1 MKQLAIIDDDPE
13 ILKLLEQ
20 YLTKNGF
27 EVKAFTDGESFLKAD
42 ESDFSLI
49 VLDIGLPGVDGL
61 EVCKRVRQKSNI
73 PIIMLTAASDDLDR
87 ILGLELGSDDYM
99 GKPFNPRELLARIK
113 ALLRRSE
120 IKEEDV
126 DNNIVMNYAARSAF
140 IGGQELELT
149 GTEFDL
155 LCVFHKQIGTVL
167 SRDEIGELLHG
178 RKIDPLDR
186 SNDTIVSRLRHKLSA
201 HFDGEVMRVFQ
212 SIGLS
217 SEITSSSLVNKGM
230 LYKDLKSH
238 TLIDWCRSQD
248 IGPMA

>member
-1 MKQLAIIDDDPE
+1 MKHLAIIDDDPE

-27 EVKAFTDGESFLKAD
+27 DVEAFTDGESFLKED
-42 ESDFSLI
+42 ESKFSLI
-49 VLDIGLPGVDGL
+49 VLDIGLPGMDGL
-61 EVCKRVRQKSNI
+61 EVCKRVRQNSNI

-178 RKIDPLDR
+178 RRVDPLDR
-186 SNDTIVSRLRHKLSA
+186 SIDTIVSRLRHKLSS
-201 HFDGEVMRVFQ
+201 HFDGEIIQ
-212 SIGLS
+212 SVRG
-217 SEITSSSLVNKGM
+217 KGYV
-230 LYKDLKSH
+230 LLLKN
-238 TLIDWCRSQD
+238 
-248 IGPMA
+248 

>member
-13 ILKLLEQ
+13 ILKLLDQ

-27 EVKAFTDGESFLKAD
+27 EVDAFTDGESFLKEG
-42 ESDFSLI
+42 ESKYSLI
-49 VLDIGLPGVDGL
+49 ILDIGLPGIDGL
-61 EVCKRVRQKSNI
+61 EVCKKVRQNSNI

-120 IKEEDV
+120 IKETDV

-140 IGGQELELT
+140 IGGKELELT

-155 LCVFHKQIGTVL
+155 LCVFHKQIGKVL

-178 RKIDPLDR
+178 RRVDPLDR
-186 SNDTIVSRLRHKLSA
+186 SIDTIVSRLRHKLSS
-201 HFDGEVMRVFQ
+201 HFDGEIIQ
-212 SIGLS
+212 SVRGKGYVLLMKS
-217 SEITSSSLVNKGM
+217 LEII
-230 LYKDLKSH
+230 YCFYRH
-238 TLIDWCRSQD
+238 
-248 IGPMA
+248 

>member
-13 ILKLLEQ
+13 ILKLLDQ

-27 EVKAFTDGESFLKAD
+27 EVEAFTDGESFLKINVNK
-42 ESDFSLI
+42 FSLI
-49 VLDIGLPGVDGL
+49 VLDIGLPGIDGL
-61 EVCKRVRQKSNI
+61 EVCKRVRQNSNI

-140 IGGQELELT
+140 IGGEELELT

-178 RKIDPLDR
+178 RKVDPLDR
-186 SNDTIVSRLRHKLSA
+186 SIDTIVSRLRHKLSS
-201 HFDGEVMRVFQ
+201 HFDGEIIQ
-212 SIGLS
+212 SVRG
-217 SEITSSSLVNKGM
+217 KGYV
-230 LYKDLKSH
+230 LLLKS
-238 TLIDWCRSQD
+238 
-248 IGPMA
+248 

>member
-1 MKQLAIIDDDPE
+1 MKHLAIIDDDPE

-27 EVKAFTDGESFLKAD
+27 EVRAFIDGESFLKEDA
-42 ESDFSLI
+42 SNFSLI
-49 VLDIGLPGVDGL
+49 VLDIGLPGIDGL
-61 EVCKRVRQKSNI
+61 EVCKRVRQTSNI

-167 SRDEIGELLHG
+167 SRDEIGEMLHG
-178 RKIDPLDR
+178 RKVDPLDR
-186 SNDTIVSRLRHKLSA
+186 SIDTIVSRLRHKLSS
-201 HFDGEVMRVFQ
+201 HFDGEIIQ
-212 SIGLS
+212 SVRG
-217 SEITSSSLVNKGM
+217 KGYV
-230 LYKDLKSH
+230 LLLKSYIKW
-238 TLIDWCRSQD
+238 LLFYPDSCLRLLSEE
-248 IGPMA
+248 

>member
-1 MKQLAIIDDDPE
+1 MKHLAIIDDDPE

-27 EVKAFTDGESFLKAD
+27 EVRAFTDGESFLKAD

-49 VLDIGLPGVDGL
+49 VLDIGLPGIDGL

-186 SNDTIVSRLRHKLSA
+186 SIDTIVSRLRHKLSA
-201 HFDGEVMRVFQ
+201 HFDGEIIQ
-212 SIGLS
+212 SVRG
-217 SEITSSSLVNKGM
+217 KGYV
-230 LYKDLKSH
+230 LLLKS
-238 TLIDWCRSQD
+238 
-248 IGPMA
+248 

>member
-13 ILKLLEQ
+13 ILKLLDQ

-27 EVKAFTDGESFLKAD
+27 EVEAFTDGESFFKKD
-42 ESDFSLI
+42 VKKFSLI
-49 VLDIGLPGVDGL
+49 VLDIGLPGIDGL
-61 EVCKRVRQKSNI
+61 EVCKRVRQNSNI

-140 IGGQELELT
+140 IGGEELELT

-178 RKIDPLDR
+178 RKVDPLDR
-186 SNDTIVSRLRHKLSA
+186 SIDTIVSRLRHKLSS
-201 HFDGEVMRVFQ
+201 HFDGEIIQ
-212 SIGLS
+212 SVRG
-217 SEITSSSLVNKGM
+217 KGYV
-230 LYKDLKSH
+230 LLLKS
-238 TLIDWCRSQD
+238 
-248 IGPMA
+248 

>member
-27 EVKAFTDGESFLKAD
+27 DVEAFTDGESFLKED
-42 ESDFSLI
+42 ESKFSLI
-49 VLDIGLPGVDGL
+49 VLDIGLPGIDGL
-61 EVCKRVRQKSNI
+61 EVCKRVRQNSNV

-120 IKEEDV
+120 VKEENV

-167 SRDEIGELLHG
+167 SRDEIGEMLHG

-186 SNDTIVSRLRHKLSA
+186 SIDTIVSRLRHKLSS
-201 HFDGEVMRVFQ
+201 HFDGEIIQ
-212 SIGLS
+212 SVRG
-217 SEITSSSLVNKGM
+217 KGYV
-230 LYKDLKSH
+230 LLLKS
-238 TLIDWCRSQD
+238 
-248 IGPMA
+248 

>member
-27 EVKAFTDGESFLKAD
+27 EVRAFTDGESFLKAD

-49 VLDIGLPGVDGL
+49 VLDIGLPGIDGL

-126 DNNIVMNYAARSAF
+126 DNNIVMNYATRSAF

-186 SNDTIVSRLRHKLSA
+186 SIDTIVSRLRHKLSA
-201 HFDGEVMRVFQ
+201 HFDGEIIQ
-212 SIGLS
+212 SVRG
-217 SEITSSSLVNKGM
+217 KGYV
-230 LYKDLKSH
+230 LLLKS
-238 TLIDWCRSQD
+238 
-248 IGPMA
+248 

>member
-13 ILKLLEQ
+13 ILKLLNQ
-20 YLTKNGF
+20 YLAKNGF
-27 EVKAFTDGESFLKAD
+27 EVDAFVDGESFLKQD
-42 ESDFSLI
+42 LSKFSLI
-49 VLDIGLPGVDGL
+49 VLDIGLPGIDGL
-61 EVCKRVRQKSNI
+61 EVCKRVRQNSNI

-120 IKEEDV
+120 IKDEDV

-140 IGGQELELT
+140 IGGEELELT

-167 SRDEIGELLHG
+167 SRDEIGEMLHG

-186 SNDTIVSRLRHKLSA
+186 SIDTIVSRLRHKLSA
-201 HFDGEVMRVFQ
+201 HFDGEIIQ
-212 SIGLS
+212 SVRG
-217 SEITSSSLVNKGM
+217 KGYV
-230 LYKDLKSH
+230 LLLKS
-238 TLIDWCRSQD
+238 
-248 IGPMA
+248 

>member
-13 ILKLLEQ
+13 ILKLLDQ

-27 EVKAFTDGESFLKAD
+27 EVDAFTDGESFLKEG
-42 ESDFSLI
+42 ESKYSLI
-49 VLDIGLPGVDGL
+49 ILDIGLPGIDGL
-61 EVCKRVRQKSNI
+61 EVCKKVRQNSNI

-120 IKEEDV
+120 IKETDV

-140 IGGQELELT
+140 IGGKELELT

-155 LCVFHKQIGTVL
+155 LCVFHKQIGKVL

-178 RKIDPLDR
+178 RRVDPLDR
-186 SNDTIVSRLRHKLSA
+186 SIDTIVSRLRHKLSS
-201 HFDGEVMRVFQ
+201 HFDGEIIQ
-212 SIGLS
+212 SVRG
-217 SEITSSSLVNKGM
+217 KGYVLLM
-230 LYKDLKSH
+230 KS
-238 TLIDWCRSQD
+238 
-248 IGPMA
+248 